1 MDWITLN
8 DVTLRIEEI
17 LSIEMN
23 MEKNEPVFM
32 VICKTL
38 KPLRI
43 RLESTGGKWLYM
55 QCQKGIQE
63 AKRGGVEYERL

>member
-1 MDWITLN
+1 MAWITLN

-23 MEKNEPVFM
+23 MVKNDPIFM
-32 VICKTL
+32 VTCKTL

-55 QCQKGIQE
+55 QCQKGIEE
-63 AKRGGVEYERL
+63 ARKGGAEYGRL